1 MEFGA
6 LLPVALFI
14 QCLIG
19 NSDRMIVSSCYVLMA
34 LFIRW
39 HDAMASH
46 AMVVMFSVFAR
57 LAQVLE
63 YQMSQYTVCVFLSG
77 TYVPKLIPDTS
88 RPRPFTTQRFF
99 RRASATK
106 QETTTSLLR
115 SHDVPLQHYLPCN
128 GAHCSTRR
136 RNSQAT
142 YPHPK

>member
-88 RPRPFTTQRFF
+88 
-99 RRASATK
+99 TK
-106 QETTTSLLR
+106 TIHHSKIFPTSI
-115 SHDVPLQHYLPCN
+115 CN
-128 GAHCSTRR
+128 KARDNNILAEVS
-136 RNSQAT
+136 
-142 YPHPK
+142 